1 MSDFPLVSVV
11 IPCFNRANLLIP
23 TIESA
28 LQQDYS
34 KIECVVVDAAST
46 DGTVEI
52 LKSYGDRIKWVSEPD
67 EGHADAINKG
77 WSMSSGEILA
87 WLNADDIWDV
97 PSAVSR
103 AVDYLRAHPDVDVV
117 YGDCGQID
125 MEGNRVGMAYLKEW
139 DLEYAVENCDHCI
152 PQPASFI
159 RRSIL
164 EKVGWLDKDFYQKKD
179 HELWLRIALQGKI
192 QHIPAL
198 VAHERN
204 MRGLSFDGRTAAP
217 SCVQVTRKFFS
228 SPNVPEGL
236 RRKEKRAMS
245 NAYIRGIDYAW
256 EGGRLWSLIVRYLI
270 RSIIVDPSNYRR
282 ALVRVKQ
289 YAYRSA
295 PEDARL
301 RWLLIIYILLNT
313 PRWAWQLSRSMM
325 RDVFQMP
332 REGAHSSEPEENP
345 ICDSNNGL
353 ETTP

>member
-1 MSDFPLVSVV
+1 MSDLPLVSVV

-28 LQQDYS
+28 LRQDYLN
-34 KIECVVVDAAST
+34 IECIVVDAASA

-77 WSMSSGEILA
+77 WRMSRGEILA
-87 WLNADDIWDV
+87 WLNADDVWDV
-97 PSAVSR
+97 PRGVSR
-103 AVDYLRAHPDVDVV
+103 SVDYLRAHPDVDVV

-192 QHIPAL
+192 QHMPVT

-204 MRGLSFDGRTAAP
+204 LRGLSFDGRTAAP
-217 SCVQVTRKFFS
+217 SCIQVTRKFFGF
-228 SPNVPEGL
+228 PNVPEAL
-236 RRKEKRAMS
+236 RQKEKRAIS

-256 EGGRLWSLIVRYLI
+256 EGGRLWALIVKYLV
-270 RSIIVDPSNYRR
+270 RAIIADPSNYRR

-301 RWLLIIYILLNT
+301 RWLLVAYILLNT
-313 PRWAWQLSRSMM
+313 PRWAVQLSRNMIG
-325 RDVFQMP
+325 DVFQKP
-332 REGAHSSEPEENP
+332 VTTNQVESGNP
-345 ICDSNNGL
+345 KASGNGDTK
-353 ETTP
+353 EVGTS